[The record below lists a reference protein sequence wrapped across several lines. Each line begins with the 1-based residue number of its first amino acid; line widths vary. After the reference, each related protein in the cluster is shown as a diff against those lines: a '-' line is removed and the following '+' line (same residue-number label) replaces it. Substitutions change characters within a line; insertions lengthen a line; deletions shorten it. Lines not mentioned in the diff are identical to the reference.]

1 LVFNHISVKR
11 IMKEDFIAWLWHF
24 RLYGGPFTLTD
35 SRPFSVDSPG
45 IPNTDA
51 GPDFLGARI
60 RIGDTLWVGHVEI
73 HLRSTDWILHGHHK
87 DPQYDAVILHVVFRH
102 DREILMRDQTTLAV
116 LELKDRIDS
125 SLYTRYLQFMASPAP
140 VPCADLLRVS
150 GPSPMPA
157 QWIVSLG
164 MQRMIRRAAELPYL
178 LERVENDWLALLW
191 ITFARSF
198 GHKVNDDIF
207 EMLALRTPLPLIR
220 KYSSEPFSLEALLL
234 GQAGLLEE
242 TGEEPPDAYRTK
254 LTEVWQNIRYA
265 HPMQP
270 MEPHHWKFLRTR
282 PANFPTIRIAQL
294 SALLPGFLAVNP
306 LSLNEVRMW
315 MKKAV
320 HQEVSP
326 YWQKHYHFGKS
337 CRGLPVAIGRESIER
352 NVINGLM
359 VSLVRY
365 GQTYRNHTF
374 ISGLMDFMAELPP
387 EKHRAVRI
395 WESLGINADS
405 ALETQGLL
413 ELLNEYC
420 RQKRC
425 LECRFGHHLLS
436 AAASVT
442 AVES

>member
-1 LVFNHISVKR
+1 
-11 IMKEDFIAWLWHF
+11 MKEDFIAWLWHF
-24 RLYGGPFTLTD
+24 RLYAGPFVLSD
-35 SRPFSVDSPG
+35 GRQFWVESPG

-87 DPQYDAVILHVVFRH
+87 DPRYDAVILHVVHRH
-102 DREILMRDQTTLAV
+102 DKEIQLRDQSTLAAF
-116 LELKDRIDS
+116 ELRNRIDP

-140 VPCADLLRVS
+140 VPCAELLTAI
-150 GPSPMPA
+150 GPSPLPA

-164 MQRMIRRAAELPYL
+164 MQRMIRRADELTYL
-178 LERVENDWLALLW
+178 LNRVENDWLALLW
-191 ITFARSF
+191 VTFARSF
-198 GHKVNDDIF
+198 GQKVNDDIF
-207 EMLALRTPLPLIR
+207 EMLALRTPLSLVRRFAPDPLR
-220 KYSSEPFSLEALLL
+220 LEALLL
-234 GQAGLLEE
+234 GMAGLLEE
-242 TGEEPPDAYRTK
+242 TAEMPPDAYLLE
-254 LTEVWQNIRYA
+254 LTEAWQNMQYA
-265 HPMQP
+265 HPLQP

-294 SALLPGFLAVNP
+294 AALLPEFLKVNP
-306 LSLNEVRMW
+306 LSLDEIQQW

-320 HQEVSP
+320 HHEVSP
-326 YWQKHYHFGKS
+326 YWQKHYHFGKT
-337 CRGLPVAIGRESIER
+337 CRGLPVAIGKESIER
-352 NVINGLM
+352 IVINGLM

-365 GQTYRNHTF
+365 GQAYRNHTL
-374 ISGLMDFMAELPP
+374 ISRLMDFLAELPP
-387 EKHRAVRI
+387 EKHRGVRI
-395 WESLGINADS
+395 WESLGIRAGS

-420 RQKRC
+420 GTKRC

-442 AVES
+442 KAES